1 MNARGTKD
9 FLPEQKILR
18 QKITDVL
25 REVFELYG
33 YPPLE
38 TPLIERFSVLSA
50 KYAGGAEILKETFN
64 FKDQGKRELGL
75 RYDLTVPFSRVI
87 AMNPRIKMP
96 FKRYQIGRVFRDG
109 PIKLGRMREFWQ
121 CDVDIVGTKSM
132 LADAEM
138 VAIASEG
145 FKRLGIKVVIKINN
159 RKVLDAVMEEAKVK
173 DAESAILTLD
183 KLEKIGEKGVLKE
196 FKEKGIDGKRIL
208 KVVKAKKLQLKNREG
223 LDELEEMEKYLKNLN
238 VKNYKIDYTLA
249 RGLSYYT
256 GTVFEVVC
264 KEIGSSIAG
273 GGRYDKMI
281 GGFIG
286 KGEFP
291 AVGISFGLEP
301 IFEVMKKESKKTVA
315 DVYVISIGQLK
326 ESLKV
331 VSQLRKENVK
341 CDIDFNSR
349 SISKNLNYAN
359 KMGIPYVVIVGED
372 EVKMKKYS
380 LKDMVKGKEEKL
392 SVSDIVKKV

>member
-1 MNARGTKD
+1 
-9 FLPEQKILR
+9 
-18 QKITDVL
+18 
-25 REVFELYG
+25 
-33 YPPLE
+33 
-38 TPLIERFSVLSA
+38 
-50 KYAGGAEILKETFN
+50 
-64 FKDQGKRELGL
+64 
-75 RYDLTVPFSRVI
+75 
-87 AMNPRIKMP
+87 
-96 FKRYQIGRVFRDG
+96 
-109 PIKLGRMREFWQ
+109 
-121 CDVDIVGTKSM
+121 
-132 LADAEM
+132 
-138 VAIASEG
+138 
-145 FKRLGIKVVIKINN
+145 
-159 RKVLDAVMEEAKVK
+159 VMEEAKVK